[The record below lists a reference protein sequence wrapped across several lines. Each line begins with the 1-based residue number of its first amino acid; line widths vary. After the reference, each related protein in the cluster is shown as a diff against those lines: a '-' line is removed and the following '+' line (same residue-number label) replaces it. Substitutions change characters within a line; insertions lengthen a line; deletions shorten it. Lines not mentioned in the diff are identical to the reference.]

1 MVIGT
6 EYGQEWRD
14 STKPTKY
21 PFTDSA
27 ELSAST
33 GRYIDHTSI
42 YDASFYIVN
51 WVSRLYITSIIIS
64 SAASKI
70 VTINIGDAENLI
82 IASAELPASNIPS
95 EIFFTDTSG
104 RPAGIMIVDPI
115 AFSFIQTWDIGE
127 HIFENTAEFVPFVIM
142 HMPSNGVSS
151 FKDGSNNIVSGEVWL
166 VGENGVVVR
175 TEGKNIRVDVVG
187 DPLFKRRVDSSFIT
201 PRFIKTING
210 IPPNEF
216 GDFKIV
222 SGSYMA
228 GDTILRVYP
237 EPDVP
242 GIRIELVGQ
251 SLETIV

>member
-1 MVIGT
+1 
-6 EYGQEWRD
+6 
-14 STKPTKY
+14 
-21 PFTDSA
+21 
-27 ELSAST
+27 
-33 GRYIDHTSI
+33 
-42 YDASFYIVN
+42 
-51 WVSRLYITSIIIS
+51 
-64 SAASKI
+64 
-70 VTINIGDAENLI
+70 
-82 IASAELPASNIPS
+82 
-95 EIFFTDTSG
+95 
-104 RPAGIMIVDPI
+104 
-115 AFSFIQTWDIGE
+115 
-127 HIFENTAEFVPFVIM
+127 
-142 HMPSNGVSS
+142 MPSNGVSS
-151 FKDGSNNIVSGEVWL
+151 FKDELNNTVSGEVWL

-187 DPLFKRRVDSSFIT
+187 DPLFKRKVDNSFVT

-210 IPPNEF
+210 IPPDEY